1 MAESSPV
8 LEGRYELH
16 DRIGGGGMGE
26 VWRATDLLL
35 GRTVAV
41 KVILQALVD
50 EPTFLRRFYA
60 EAKAMAKVHHPGVV
74 TIHDFKGDAGGAYLV
89 MEYVEGEPLSRLL
102 FRAGR
107 LSPSAVMSVVRQSG
121 AALQLVHTQ
130 GIVHRDIKPSNML
143 IRPDG
148 QVVLADFGV
157 AMGTGIT
164 NSDLILGTPSY
175 ISPEQVSGAPA
186 SARSDVYSLG
196 VVAYQ
201 CLAGRLPFVADNPIA
216 TATMRI
222 RQTPPPLPGDV
233 PPRVAAVVER
243 AMALD
248 PGERWSSAGDF
259 AGAAQRAMPGPKF
272 EDPTV
277 VLFRDTPLRAKPP
290 AEPTVPARRSRVPG
304 AVGRSAVRT
313 GATGTGGAGPSSTV
327 ATAAGQTS
335 AGSDPAGST
344 IPDPAWLR
352 RRRRR
357 VLAALLVAA
366 VLAGAAY
373 LAWRQSWL
381 PAWLTT
387 WPPRW

>member
-1 MAESSPV
+1 
-8 LEGRYELH
+8 
-16 DRIGGGGMGE
+16 
-26 VWRATDLLL
+26 
-35 GRTVAV
+35 
-41 KVILQALVD
+41 
-50 EPTFLRRFYA
+50 
-60 EAKAMAKVHHPGVV
+60 
-74 TIHDFKGDAGGAYLV
+74 
-89 MEYVEGEPLSRLL
+89 
-102 FRAGR
+102 
-107 LSPSAVMSVVRQSG
+107 
-121 AALQLVHTQ
+121 
-130 GIVHRDIKPSNML
+130 
-143 IRPDG
+143 
-148 QVVLADFGV
+148 
-157 AMGTGIT
+157 
-164 NSDLILGTPSY
+164 
-175 ISPEQVSGAPA
+175 
-186 SARSDVYSLG
+186 
-196 VVAYQ
+196 
-201 CLAGRLPFVADNPIA
+201 LPFVADNPIA

-277 VLFRDTPLRAKPP
+277 VLIRDTPLRAKPP
-290 AEPTVPARRSRVPG
+290 AEPTVPAPRSRVPG

-335 AGSDPAGST
+335 AGST
-344 IPDPAWLR
+344 IPDPAWL
-352 RRRRR
+352 RRR

>member
-26 VWRATDLLL
+26 VWRATDRLL

-102 FRAGR
+102 HRAGR

-164 NSDLILGTPSY
+164 NSDLLLGTPSY
-175 ISPEQVSGAPA
+175 ISPEQVTGAPA
-186 SARSDVYSLG
+186 SARSDIYSLG

-222 RQTPPPLPGDV
+222 RHTPPPLPGDV

-277 VLFRDTPLRAKPP
+277 VLIRDTPLRAKPP
-290 AEPTVPARRSRVPG
+290 ADPTVPAPRRQAPARA
-304 AVGRSAVRT
+304 AVGRSAVPLGR
-313 GATGTGGAGPSSTV
+313 TGTGAHPAVPTSVGPDGPGD
-327 ATAAGQTS
+327 AAGT
-335 AGSDPAGST
+335 T
-344 IPDPAWLR
+344 IADPAWLR

-357 VLAALLVAA
+357 TLTALLIAA

-381 PAWLTT
+381 PAGLTT